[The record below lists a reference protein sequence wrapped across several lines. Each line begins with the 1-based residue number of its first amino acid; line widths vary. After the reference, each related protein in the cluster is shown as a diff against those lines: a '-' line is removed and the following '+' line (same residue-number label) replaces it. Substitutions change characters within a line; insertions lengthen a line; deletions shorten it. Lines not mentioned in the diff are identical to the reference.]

1 LKLGDNFLRRELPLV
16 IAHRGNKA
24 RYPENTLLALEDA
37 VELGVDALEV
47 DARLTRDGQLVIFHD
62 ETVPHF
68 MDKLGH
74 CPNLHGIKDLGPPLR
89 HFGGEN

>member
-1 LKLGDNFLRRELPLV
+1 MKLGDKFLKHERPIV

-24 RYPENTLLALEDA
+24 LYPENTLLALEDA

-68 MDKLGH
+68 MDKLGQ
-74 CPNLHGIKDLGPPLR
+74 CPNSSTG
-89 HFGGEN
+89 